1 MSWVSFLFGLW
12 MCVRN
17 MEKRFNDQNT
27 LIMLLIFSV
36 VLAVPGPFLFGVIRM
51 LKNLLFGLICGAEH
65 RKKQAEKRKWRRERL
80 GIRRRR

>member
-1 MSWVSFLFGLW
+1 MFGLW

-36 VLAVPGPFLFGVIRM
+36 VLAVPVPFLFGVIRM

-65 RKKQAEKRKWRRERL
+65 LKKQNEKRKWRRERL
-80 GIRRRR
+80 GIRGGR